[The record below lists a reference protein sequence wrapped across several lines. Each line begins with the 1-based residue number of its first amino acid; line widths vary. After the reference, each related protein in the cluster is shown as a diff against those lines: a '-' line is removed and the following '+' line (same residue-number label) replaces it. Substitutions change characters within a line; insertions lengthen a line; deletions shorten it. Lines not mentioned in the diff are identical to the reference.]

1 MFLRWDL
8 LEDVTMLD
16 NKCQFIEVL
25 INVLDLFYV
34 PSETI
39 HDREHRF

>member
-8 LEDVTMLD
+8 LEDVPMLD

-25 INVLDLFYV
+25 INVLGLNDF
-34 PSETI
+34 P
-39 HDREHRF
+39 F